1 MKCLIL
7 FSIAFIVGLCAC
19 NQSATTNKI
28 LQNRIDSLEQKLS
41 NNYTPGFGEFMS
53 GIQVHHAKL
62 WFAGQNQNWELASF
76 EINEI
81 EEALSGIE
89 KYCIDRPE
97 TKAITMIYQPLDSLI
112 KAIQNKNQ
120 VSFNTNYMVLTNTC
134 NRCHKATNHEFNVIT
149 SPGTPPFSNQ
159 DFRVQQNK

>member
-1 MKCLIL
+1 MKRSTL
-7 FSIAFIVGLCAC
+7 FLIAFVAGLCAC
-19 NQSATTNKI
+19 NQSASTTKI

-62 WFAGQNQNWELASF
+62 WFAGQNQNWKLANF

-81 EEALSGIE
+81 QEALSGIE
-89 KYCIDRPE
+89 KYCTDRPE
-97 TKAITMIYQPLDSLI
+97 ASAITMIYRPLDSLN
-112 KAIQNKNQ
+112 KAIQNKNRI
-120 VSFNTNYMVLTNTC
+120 SFNTNYILLTNTC
-134 NRCHKATNHEFNVIT
+134 NSCHKSTNHEFNVIT
-149 SPGTPPFSNQ
+149 VPNNPPFSNQ